1 VSKFRKKVA
10 PRGVPAL
17 DRRSVLTD
25 ISVMTETTVTKDLPP
40 AVRHFIL
47 SWGDMGGVWG
57 MNRSVCQIQAL
68 LYLSETPLTAEE
80 IAETLGMARSNVS
93 NSIKEL
99 QAWGLIRRAPILG
112 DRRDRFMADTDVW
125 SIAAKIVQGRK
136 ARELDPAL
144 TALTACVEEAERD
157 SKVGA
162 AVKTRLAA
170 MRDFTRAASHW
181 YEQMACLPQP
191 KLMMMLRLGGRIM
204 NFLPT
209 RKAK

>member
-1 VSKFRKKVA
+1 
-10 PRGVPAL
+10 
-17 DRRSVLTD
+17 
-25 ISVMTETTVTKDLPP
+25 MTETTVAGDLPP
-40 AVRHFIL
+40 AVRRFIL

-68 LYLSETPLTAEE
+68 LYLSERPMTAEE

-99 QAWGLIRRAPILG
+99 QSWGLVRRTPVLG
-112 DRRDRFMADTDVW
+112 DRRDHFEADADIW

-136 ARELDPAL
+136 ERELDPAL
-144 TALTACVEEAERD
+144 AALTVCVDEAERD
-157 SKVGA
+157 TKMSGTAK
-162 AVKTRLAA
+162 KRLAA
-170 MRDFTRAASHW
+170 MRDFTRSAAHW

-191 KLMMMLRLGGRIM
+191 KLMMMLKLGGRIM
-204 NFLPT
+204 NFLPA